1 MYLRVIRYI
10 IRQIFSLIIQS
21 LWSAMSSP
29 TTLYTYAFLNLS
41 YFQETVFPGDKE
53 ERISGS

>member
-10 IRQIFSLIIQS
+10 IGQIFSLIIQS
-21 LWSAMSSP
+21 LWSAMTFP

-41 YFQETVFPGDKE
+41 YFQKTVFPGDE
-53 ERISGS
+53 EGRILGY